1 MKNTAAL
8 ALVLAAAL
16 LAGCVSSPPTLWER
30 SYVQQGAQMPAN
42 ETGELR
48 LLNADSIRPYTNV
61 SDYAEANDL
70 ALIGV
75 SQFQYDLLRPE
86 SVVPFARKIGAS
98 RVLVLSNFLRTE
110 VENRLVTS
118 SYLSTV
124 PVTRR
129 VDVVTPPPPG
139 VPGPAHI
146 HSHYVTDFETVSVPY
161 SYTRRVPH
169 NIYDQRAF
177 YYRQKTLDD
186 FLVGATNAEQIVTV
200 LQARVA
206 RGDPE
211 AQYSLGGCYQNGYG
225 VETNAAEAVRL
236 VTLAANAGHAEAM
249 NTQGWYNE
257 IGYGM
262 KENLPMAA
270 AWYRKAADAGS
281 ASALLNLGICYLNGR
296 GVGQSRKEARR
307 LFARAASAPD
317 ALALYQDIS
326 QMAAQ
331 GYARS
336 EYELALCHQHGI
348 GVKKDAY
355 LAEGWFQKAAQDGC
369 ALLK

>member
-48 LLNADSIRPYTNV
+48 LLNADSIRPFTNV
-61 SDYAEANDL
+61 NDYAEANDL

-177 YYRQKTLDD
+177 YYRLKTLDD
-186 FLVGATNAEQIVTV
+186 FLVGATNAEQVVAV

-206 RGDPE
+206 RNDPE

-236 VTLAANAGHAEAM
+236 VTLAANAGHAEAI
-249 NTQGWYNE
+249 NTQGWYSE

-262 KENLPMAA
+262 KENLPLAA
-270 AWYRKAADAGS
+270 SWYGKAARMGS
-281 ASALLNLGICYLNGR
+281 VSAMLNLGICYLNGR
-296 GVGQSRKEARR
+296 GVSQNRSEARR
-307 LFARAASAPD
+307 LFAQAAAAPD
-317 ALALYQDIS
+317 AMALYQDIY

-336 EYELALCHQHGI
+336 EYELAICHEYGI
-348 GVKKDAY
+348 GIQKDRY
-355 LAEGWFQKAAQDGC
+355 LADGWFQKAAQDGC
-369 ALLK
+369 ALVR